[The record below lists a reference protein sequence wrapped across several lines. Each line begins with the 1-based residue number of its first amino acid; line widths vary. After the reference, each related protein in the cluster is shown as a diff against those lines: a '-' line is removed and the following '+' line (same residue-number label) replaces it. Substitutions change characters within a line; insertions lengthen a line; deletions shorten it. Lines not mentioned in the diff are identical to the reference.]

1 MGDLEAWETVSVL
14 APQWERQ
21 RTLLKSRVDQA
32 DAKYKEILTR
42 ATGAR
47 SSSAERREEGL
58 ATIAVAAVALFLVR
72 GRRHDAVPSDT
83 P

>member
-21 RTLLKSRVDQA
+21 RTLLKPRVDEA
-32 DAKYKEILTR
+32 DAKYKAILGR

-58 ATIAVAAVALFLVR
+58 AIIAVAAVALFLVC
-72 GRRHDAVPSDT
+72 GLRHNAVLPDE